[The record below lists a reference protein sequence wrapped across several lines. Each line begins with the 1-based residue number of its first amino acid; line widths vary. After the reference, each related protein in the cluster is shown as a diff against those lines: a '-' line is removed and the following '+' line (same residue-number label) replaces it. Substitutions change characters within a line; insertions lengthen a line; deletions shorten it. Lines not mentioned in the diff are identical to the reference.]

1 MMGKIYIIRNHIND
15 FLYIGSTINSI
26 KHRFYQHVKSRHKH
40 PNSLLYKAMAEFKTE
55 NFYVDLLED
64 FEYKEIK
71 DLRIREGEYI
81 ILLKPV
87 LNKNIAGQYDNQ
99 RVGGRNLYFK
109 KYYQENKKKK
119 KILKTCRMS
128 LELMD

>member
-1 MMGKIYIIRNHIND
+1 M
-15 FLYIGSTINSI
+15 
-26 KHRFYQHVKSRHKH
+26 
-40 PNSLLYKAMAEFKTE
+40 
-55 NFYVDLLED
+55 DLLED
-64 FEYKEIK
+64 FEYKNIR
-71 DLRIREGEYI
+71 DLRIREGDYI
-81 ILLKPV
+81 RLLKPV

-99 RVGGRNLYFK
+99 RVGGRKLYFK